1 MLVQIEMRG
10 PSGLRRPE
18 CSVTLCHPQ
27 AQAVVTLA
35 RDTTVDASEPECE
48 LRTQSSTCWR
58 RDVLH
63 LSPFLDMSVTDSASF
78 LQSEIFENNK
88 IVS

>member
-1 MLVQIEMRG
+1 M
-10 PSGLRRPE
+10 
-18 CSVTLCHPQ
+18 TLCHP
-27 AQAVVTLA
+27 QAVVTLA
-35 RDTTVDASEPECE
+35 RDTTVDASEPECASE